1 MDLKEL
7 KKLIARGESQTLE
20 FKAGF
25 SNEAVETIAAFSN
38 AGGGTVLLGVSDNGQ
53 IIGLTLTAET
63 LQQWV
68 NEVKTKTAP
77 SVLPDAEIVM
87 LDGKAVAALRVKEYP
102 IKPVAVKGRYYRR
115 AGNANHL
122 MRPDEVAQAHYK
134 TFNSSWDYTTDPE
147 HTLADISLAK
157 VKKFINWVNRG
168 RKVKIKDSPL
178 KVLKKFN
185 LLRGKRISRACYL
198 LFLKGESLFTAVELG
213 RFQTPIL
220 IKDGDRTKA
229 DLFTQVDAV
238 LDFITKHINKEYI
251 ITGAPQREE
260 RWDYPLDALREI
272 VINSIV
278 HRDYSGSTTGVV
290 KVFDD
295 KIQIYNS
302 GKLPHG
308 LTVPM
313 LLRGEY
319 TSAPR
324 NVQVADMF
332 KEAGIIERYG
342 SGIGRIVDEFKACGL
357 AAPEFKEI
365 GDGFM
370 VTVFKKRLSG
380 LTRKSSQKS
389 SQKIIDLIRSNASI
403 TIEEMAVELSLTDR
417 AIKKNLAA
425 LKNAGKLSRI
435 GPDKG
440 GHWAVIE

>member
-1 MDLKEL
+1 M
-7 KKLIARGESQTLE
+7 
-20 FKAGF
+20 
-25 SNEAVETIAAFSN
+25 
-38 AGGGTVLLGVSDNGQ
+38 
-53 IIGLTLTAET
+53 
-63 LQQWV
+63 
-68 NEVKTKTAP
+68 
-77 SVLPDAEIVM
+77 
-87 LDGKAVAALRVKEYP
+87 
-102 IKPVAVKGRYYRR
+102 
-115 AGNANHL
+115 
-122 MRPDEVAQAHYK
+122 
-134 TFNSSWDYTTDPE
+134 
-147 HTLADISLAK
+147 
-157 VKKFINWVNRG
+157 
-168 RKVKIKDSPL
+168 
-178 KVLKKFN
+178 
-185 LLRGKRISRACYL
+185 
-198 LFLKGESLFTAVELG
+198 
-213 RFQTPIL
+213 
-220 IKDGDRTKA
+220 
-229 DLFTQVDAV
+229 